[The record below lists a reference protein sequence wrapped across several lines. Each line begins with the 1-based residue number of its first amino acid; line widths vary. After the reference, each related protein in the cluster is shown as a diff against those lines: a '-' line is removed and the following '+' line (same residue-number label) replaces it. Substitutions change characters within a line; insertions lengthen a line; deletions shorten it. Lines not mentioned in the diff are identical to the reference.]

1 MTAIGPYTQS
11 NNFTHMFDIPDLRG
25 KYYKQAECSTSLLAL
40 INNHPDFSKFRYLV
54 KLANMDNILNNFQS
68 EFTIFVPS
76 DRALKGLDEAIF
88 MNIDTSTARHIVKS
102 SMLNN
107 KLPKELI
114 QNSPASFFNTKD
126 PPNRLFIT
134 NISGRTYI
142 QNDINVIHFD
152 MQAENGII
160 HVIDKLIWPI
170 II

>member
-11 NNFTHMFDIPDLRG
+11 NNFTHMFDMPDLRG
-25 KYYKQAECSTSLLAL
+25 QHSKQTECSTSLLAL

-54 KLANMDNILNNFQS
+54 KLANMDGILNSLQTT
-68 EFTIFVPS
+68 FTIFVPS
-76 DRALKGLDEAIF
+76 DRALEGLDDAVF

-102 SMLNN
+102 SMLNH
-107 KLPKELI
+107 KITKELI
-114 QNSPASFFNTKD
+114 QNSPASFFITKD
-126 PPNRLFIT
+126 PPNRLFIS

-160 HVIDKLIWPI
+160 HVIDKLIWPEI
-170 II
+170 I